1 MSDDLRKVL
10 ELAAQSIVDKKGV
23 NVIALDVRDVSA
35 VADYVVVAEGR
46 VDRHVIALAD
56 QVQRELRKQGI
67 KPAYVEGMQNGDWI
81 VIDYIGVMVHL
92 FMPGLREKY
101 QLERLWSD
109 GKLLELELNEE
120 GSVTPNTV

>member
-1 MSDDLRKVL
+1 MKDDLIQIL
-10 ELAAQSIVDKKGV
+10 QLAVQAIVDKKGV
-23 NVIALDVRDVSA
+23 NVIALDVRDISS

-46 VDRHVIALAD
+46 VDKHVIALAN
-56 QVQRELRKQGI
+56 QVQNELKKHGI
-67 KPAYVEGMQNGDWI
+67 RPVYVEGMMNGDWI

-109 GKLLELELNEE
+109 GKLLELDLDL
-120 GSVTPNTV
+120 GQQATINTI